1 MKAIVLLSGG
11 LDSTTCLAKA
21 CAEQY
26 QTYALSF
33 NYSQRHIV
41 ELEAAKMI
49 AKKYNVLEH
58 YIVDISL
65 PNTNTSSLTNKNINV
80 PEYTSQANIPN
91 TYVPGR
97 NTLFLSYAISLA
109 EAIQADSIWI
119 GCSSIDYSG
128 YPDCRPEYIKAF
140 QNLVDLA
147 IPAGINNKPLTI
159 RTPLINLSKAETIAL
174 GLELGVDYSETISC
188 YRATVDNTA
197 CGECDSCVLRE
208 KGFAELNQQ

>member
-58 YIVDISL
+58 YIVDIRL

-140 QNLVDLA
+140 QHLVDLA